1 MKIVAAVAA
10 MISGQTAAYPAVAP
24 PGSPIGGRAGVVYVI
39 VEAFDVVELVLI
51 SVDGAFVGDG
61 TVVVCFHIHDVVVA
75 RMVHN
80 DIHYYA
86 DTVSVSGVYQ
96 RLELCL
102 CTEVSVG
109 LGVVEH
115 IVAVVGIVSKVTV
128 AGVNIAVDL
137 LVGSGERRQELCRR
151 SGRLRCRRLQ
161 NGRSKE
167 SRRWRYP
174 KRNRRHFLFCC
185 TLSKQIQRS
194 QRMLW

>member
-75 RMVHN
+75 RVVHN

-102 CTEVSVG
+102 CTEVSIG

-137 LVGSGERRQELCRR
+137 LVGSGEPDGVYAEVIEITLVDLLGQTLEVAAVEGAG
-151 SGRLRCRRLQ
+151 SGLPAAERVSV
-161 NGRSKE
+161 GVKS
-167 SRRWRYP
+167 SAVGVVV
-174 KRNRRHFLFCC
+174 
-185 TLSKQIQRS
+185 
-194 QRMLW
+194 

>member
-75 RMVHN
+75 RVVHN

-102 CTEVSVG
+102 CTEVSIG

-115 IVAVVGIVSKVTV
+115 IVAVVGIVSKVTG

-137 LVGSGERRQELCRR
+137 LVGSGEPDGVYAEVVKIAFVDFLGKTLEVAAVEGAG
-151 SGRLRCRRLQ
+151 SGLPAAERVSV
-161 NGRSKE
+161 GVKS
-167 SRRWRYP
+167 SAVGVVV
-174 KRNRRHFLFCC
+174 
-185 TLSKQIQRS
+185 
-194 QRMLW
+194 